1 MSLKKRIEE
10 DIKNAMKAQDKDKLR
25 ALRAIKSLILLA
37 ETAEGR
43 SGELTPEEELKL
55 LVKAAKQR
63 KDSAEIYGQQGRAD
77 LQAVELGELAV
88 IEEYLPKKLSP
99 EELKAR
105 LQEIIQRVGAASAK
119 DMGKVMGV
127 ANKELSGQADGKDIA
142 ATVKEL
148 LS

>member
-63 KDSAEIYGQQGRAD
+63 KDSAEIYGQQGRTD

-119 DMGKVMGV
+119 DMGKVMGL

>member
-10 DIKNAMKAQDKDKLR
+10 DIKNAMKAQDKDRLR

-43 SGELTPEEELKL
+43 SGELTPEEEIRL

-63 KDSAEIYGQQGRAD
+63 KDSADIYGQQGRTD

-88 IEEYLPKKLSP
+88 IEEYLPKKLSQD
-99 EELKAR
+99 ELKAR

-127 ANKELSGQADGKDIA
+127 ATKELEGQADGKQIA
-142 ATVKEL
+142 AMVKEL

>member
-10 DIKNAMKAQDKDKLR
+10 DIKNAMKAQEKDKLR

-37 ETAEGR
+37 ETAEGK
-43 SGELTPEEELKL
+43 SGELTAEEELKL

-63 KDSAEIYGQQGRAD
+63 RDSADIYGQQGRAD
-77 LQAVELGELAV
+77 LQTVELGELAI
-88 IEEYLPKKLSP
+88 IEEYLPKKLSS
-99 EELKAR
+99 EELKTR
-105 LQEIIQRVGAASAK
+105 LQEIIQRVGATSAK

-127 ANKELSGQADGKDIA
+127 ATKELEGQADGKEVA

>member
-10 DIKNAMKAQDKDKLR
+10 DLKNAMKARDKDRLR

-43 SGELTPEEELKL
+43 SGELTAEEEIKL

-63 KDSAEIYGQQGRAD
+63 KDSAEIYGQQGRTD
-77 LQAVELGELAV
+77 LQAVELSELAV

-99 EELKAR
+99 EELKER
-105 LQEIIQRVGAASAK
+105 LREIIQRVGATSAK

>member
-63 KDSAEIYGQQGRAD
+63 KDSAEIYGQQGRTD

-99 EELKAR
+99 DELKAR

>member
-10 DIKNAMKAQDKDKLR
+10 DIKNAMKAQEKDKLR

-37 ETAEGR
+37 ETAEGK

-63 KDSAEIYGQQGRAD
+63 RDSADIYGQQGRAD
-77 LQAVELGELAV
+77 LQAVELNELAV
-88 IEEYLPKKLSP
+88 IEEYLPKKLSSD
-99 EELKAR
+99 ELKAR
-105 LQEIIQRVGAASAK
+105 LQEIIQRVGATSAK

-127 ANKELSGQADGKDIA
+127 ATKELGGQADGKEVA
-142 ATVKEL
+142 AAVKEL

>member
-10 DIKNAMKAQDKDKLR
+10 DMKAAMKAQEKDKLR

-37 ETAEGR
+37 ETAEGK
-43 SGELTPEEELKL
+43 SGELTSEEELKL

-63 KDSAEIYGQQGRAD
+63 RESADIYGQQGRTD
-77 LQAVELGELAV
+77 LQAIELAELAV
-88 IEEYLPKKLSP
+88 IEEYLPKKLSTD
-99 EELKAR
+99 ELKAR
-105 LQEIIQRVGAASAK
+105 LQEIIHRVGATSVK
-119 DMGKVMGV
+119 DVGKVMSI
-127 ANKELSGQADGKDIA
+127 AIKELEGQADGKEVA

>member
-10 DIKNAMKAQDKDKLR
+10 DMKAAIKAQEKDKLR

-37 ETAEGR
+37 ETAEGK
-43 SGELTPEEELKL
+43 SGELTSEEELKL

-63 KDSAEIYGQQGRAD
+63 RESADIYGQQGRTD
-77 LQAVELGELAV
+77 LQAIELAELAV
-88 IEEYLPKKLSP
+88 IEEYLPKKLSTD
-99 EELKAR
+99 ELKAR
-105 LQEIIQRVGAASAK
+105 LQEIIQRVGATSVK
-119 DMGKVMGV
+119 DVGKVMSI
-127 ANKELSGQADGKDIA
+127 AIKELEGQADGKEVA

>member
-63 KDSAEIYGQQGRAD
+63 KDSAEIYGQQGRTD